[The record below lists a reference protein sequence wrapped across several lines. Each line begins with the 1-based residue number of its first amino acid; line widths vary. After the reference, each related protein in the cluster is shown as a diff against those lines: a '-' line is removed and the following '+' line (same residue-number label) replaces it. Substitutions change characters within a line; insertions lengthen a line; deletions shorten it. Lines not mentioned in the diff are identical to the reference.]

1 MNLVQQN
8 LFKGQLQRNG
18 EVKFI
23 HRGQMHSDKVR
34 AALQDRIHVDFI
46 EATLESYI
54 LLFFVTKKEPSD
66 KLKSLFEQEW
76 HKTIKP

>member
-34 AALQDRIHVDFI
+34 ATLQDRIHVDFI

-66 KLKSLFEQEW
+66 KLKSLFEQE
-76 HKTIKP
+76 